1 MTEEEKEA
9 LYQRALRRRRIALA
23 ALAAIVTGV
32 LALLLARLYV
42 HPFYSERRL
51 CSLLEER
58 YGAAFAVRRMPDEG
72 EGRVYQAVCSAWP
85 ELELSVRDV

>member
-32 LALLLARLYV
+32 LALLLARL
-42 HPFYSERRL
+42 
-51 CSLLEER
+51 
-58 YGAAFAVRRMPDEG
+58 
-72 EGRVYQAVCSAWP
+72 
-85 ELELSVRDV
+85 